1 MYPFEVYQIYVALKT
16 HFSRRTYDYFE
27 YQGSIK
33 VSREKFMER
42 NDVYFFEKLS
52 KKYKAEEVE
61 EYFVS
66 NFLVNSN
73 FHIIQMNEKNYMDWK
88 RKMQSITYLFG
99 QDIENLS
106 TLSSN
111 FNDVFTCNR
120 GHSQLLKAYLGGRV
134 MLETLIMLNK
144 ITHFVSRYDT
154 LLKEDVIWKQLSL
167 LLHKYDP
174 FIEEDPSK
182 IRQLVLQKL

>member
-1 MYPFEVYQIYVALKT
+1 
-16 HFSRRTYDYFE
+16 
-27 YQGSIK
+27 
-33 VSREKFMER
+33 
-42 NDVYFFEKLS
+42 
-52 KKYKAEEVE
+52 
-61 EYFVS
+61 
-66 NFLVNSN
+66 
-73 FHIIQMNEKNYMDWK
+73 MDWK

-144 ITHFVSRYDT
+144 ITHFVSRYDN

>member
-1 MYPFEVYQIYVALKT
+1 
-16 HFSRRTYDYFE
+16 
-27 YQGSIK
+27 
-33 VSREKFMER
+33 
-42 NDVYFFEKLS
+42 
-52 KKYKAEEVE
+52 
-61 EYFVS
+61 
-66 NFLVNSN
+66 
-73 FHIIQMNEKNYMDWK
+73 
-88 RKMQSITYLFG
+88 
-99 QDIENLS
+99 
-106 TLSSN
+106 
-111 FNDVFTCNR
+111 
-120 GHSQLLKAYLGGRV
+120 V